1 MYAGGDLLT
10 LAYATY
16 RTYRPSLVRVECI
29 RSLSLFMVVDAWDV
43 PLAAL
48 RLVLLG
54 GLRLSF

>member
-16 RTYRPSLVRVECI
+16 RTYRPSLVRVKCV
-29 RSLSLFMVVDAWDV
+29 RSLSLFIVINTWDV

-48 RLVLLG
+48 RLILLR
-54 GLRLSF
+54 GLRLSS